1 MSAREI
7 DLGEYIELPAG
18 DRNAPLSISSGQADE
33 LDAAVVLP
41 ELRTFAPDDFFT
53 SCDADERQAWIF
65 SARSWR
71 GSSWTGARRD
81 QHTRSAR
88 GRARTRH
95 RPGPSR

>member
-53 SCDADERQAWIF
+53 SCDADELQELASLDLQCAF
-65 SARSWR
+65 MARLEL
-71 GSSWTGARRD
+71 D
-81 QHTRSAR
+81 
-88 GRARTRH
+88 GRA
-95 RPGPSR
+95 S